1 MLVHYDPTKELVFS
15 CDASQYGIGA
25 VLSQVYDKLEKP
37 VAYASRSLSSAE
49 KNYSQLEKEGLAIV
63 FGIKKFHNYL
73 FGRRFTLCTDH
84 KPLESLLNES
94 KAIPTIASARIQ
106 RWALT
111 LSMYEYTIK
120 FKSGAANGNADAL
133 SRLPLPDTPAE
144 TPMPS
149 ELVLLLEHLSTGPL
163 TAVQIKTMT
172 RKDPILSRVYM
183 HILHGWPP
191 ATDDHTLQ
199 PYSLKQNELSIMDGC
214 VLWGN

>member
-1 MLVHYDPTKELVFS
+1 M
-15 CDASQYGIGA
+15 
-25 VLSQVYDKLEKP
+25 
-37 VAYASRSLSSAE
+37 
-49 KNYSQLEKEGLAIV
+49 
-63 FGIKKFHNYL
+63 

-84 KPLESLLNES
+84 KPLQSLLNES

-172 RKDPILSRVYM
+172 RKDPILS
-183 HILHGWPP
+183 
-191 ATDDHTLQ
+191 
-199 PYSLKQNELSIMDGC
+199 
-214 VLWGN
+214 

>member
-1 MLVHYDPTKELVFS
+1 M
-15 CDASQYGIGA
+15 
-25 VLSQVYDKLEKP
+25 
-37 VAYASRSLSSAE
+37 
-49 KNYSQLEKEGLAIV
+49 
-63 FGIKKFHNYL
+63 

-84 KPLESLLNES
+84 KPLQSLLNES

-183 HILHGWPP
+183 HILHGWSP

-199 PYSLKQNELSIMDGC
+199 PYSLKQKELSIMGGC
-214 VLWGN
+214 VLWGNRVVIPTAGCQQILEELHESSRSI

>member
-1 MLVHYDPTKELVFS
+1 
-15 CDASQYGIGA
+15 
-25 VLSQVYDKLEKP
+25 
-37 VAYASRSLSSAE
+37 
-49 KNYSQLEKEGLAIV
+49 
-63 FGIKKFHNYL
+63 
-73 FGRRFTLCTDH
+73 
-84 KPLESLLNES
+84 
-94 KAIPTIASARIQ
+94 
-106 RWALT
+106 
-111 LSMYEYTIK
+111 MYEYTIK

-214 VLWGN
+214 VL